1 MAYKIALTFNE
12 RHPVC
17 VEDLKLTSLM
27 MNGPVNI
34 VQPGLINQTFQ
45 STYHYRSKT
54 LNGKMNVTALRNKSR
69 KTDTE
74 YIVTEL

>member
-1 MAYKIALTFNE
+1 
-12 RHPVC
+12 
-17 VEDLKLTSLM
+17 M

-45 STYHYRSKT
+45 STYHYRNKT
-54 LNGKMNVTALRNKSR
+54 LNGKMNVTALRNESR

>member
-1 MAYKIALTFNE
+1 MEDIL
-12 RHPVC
+12 C
-17 VEDLKLTSLM
+17 VLKTLKLTSLM

-45 STYHYRSKT
+45 STYHYRNKT

>member
-1 MAYKIALTFNE
+1 
-12 RHPVC
+12 
-17 VEDLKLTSLM
+17 M

-45 STYHYRSKT
+45 STYHYRNTT